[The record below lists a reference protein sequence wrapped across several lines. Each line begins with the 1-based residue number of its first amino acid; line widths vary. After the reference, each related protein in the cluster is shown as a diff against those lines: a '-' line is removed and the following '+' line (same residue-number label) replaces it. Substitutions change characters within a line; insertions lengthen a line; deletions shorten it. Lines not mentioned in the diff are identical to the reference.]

1 VRLNLCVELE
11 TEDSLTGVCDFGQ
24 RELSPFISEN
34 PARHCLV
41 KPACES
47 GSPAAVMSLASEYLS
62 NCGRYEDNFHEL
74 QAMCDLISR
83 SPIESSTQCPQTVP
97 SMSSITKS
105 SPSKAGKRNSLDG
118 SMTSVLQSSMQAGSL
133 GSTGSNVRSHT
144 RSHNGYTV
152 HPGWWLAPQVHPPT
166 SSSNMCGLNETTA
179 VAAAMEKS
187 SIESLVNRGLLSEA
201 SKPLVKDAVGASND
215 LAHVR
220 ATFSAQV
227 PDVLVLGVYRV
238 ENPTLTN
245 IYRAVQ
251 GSMELTEELD
261 LWHGTLVDCA
271 CNIVLN
277 GFNRGYSGRHGTRLG
292 HGTYFSSSAAYSL
305 RFCDRRR
312 VRRVM
317 FLSKVLAGVWT
328 KGSPEL
334 VEPPHRDGDHL
345 ARYDSTVYD
354 VSTPSMFCIF
364 RDFQALPEYLV
375 EFAGNVT

>member
-1 VRLNLCVELE
+1 
-11 TEDSLTGVCDFGQ
+11 
-24 RELSPFISEN
+24 
-34 PARHCLV
+34 
-41 KPACES
+41 
-47 GSPAAVMSLASEYLS
+47 
-62 NCGRYEDNFHEL
+62 
-74 QAMCDLISR
+74 
-83 SPIESSTQCPQTVP
+83 
-97 SMSSITKS
+97 
-105 SPSKAGKRNSLDG
+105 
-118 SMTSVLQSSMQAGSL
+118 
-133 GSTGSNVRSHT
+133 
-144 RSHNGYTV
+144 
-152 HPGWWLAPQVHPPT
+152 
-166 SSSNMCGLNETTA
+166 MCGLNETTA

-345 ARYDSTVYD
+345 ARYDSTVDD